1 MKALESTHFEAFA
14 QKILNELKAD
24 EELTLNFSGEKT
36 LFSRFSKA
44 KVRQVTNLEQANI
57 DFNFIKGNRTLSF
70 SMPYQASELDF
81 SLALKKLI
89 QSRDWID
96 SLPEDPYLVRP
107 KHYGVTK
114 EENLHTLPH
123 NDDMIGMVLDLASH
137 VDLAGVFS
145 SGDIAKA
152 TINSKGQSHW
162 FKTRNFYLDYSLYN
176 EKQKAVKSLYA
187 GNTFDSNELKRNITD
202 AEYKLSLMSRDSKK
216 VARGD
221 YRVYLAPSA
230 VNELVGTLSW
240 GGVSMSAHKQGHGS
254 LKDLWQQKK
263 KLSPKFTLEED
274 FSLGLTPRFNEAGEV
289 SPSRLPLIEQ
299 GEFKNFLVCSRT
311 ANEYKLESNFAS
323 DWESM
328 RSPVIH
334 TGDLSRSD
342 ILKELKTGLFV
353 SDLHYLNWSDRE
365 TARITGMTRYAC
377 FWVENGEI
385 QAPIED
391 LRFDESYYS
400 IFGENLERVTDFSE
414 MNPATG
420 SYFQRDVG
428 GSKTP
433 GVLLSNFK
441 FTL

>member
-1 MKALESTHFEAFA
+1 MKALESNQFQEFA
-14 QKILNELKAD
+14 KKIINELKPD
-24 EELTLNFSGEKT
+24 EEMTLNFSGEKT
-36 LFSRFSKA
+36 LFSRFSQA
-44 KVRQVTNLEQANI
+44 KVRQVTNLEQATI

-70 SMPYQASELDF
+70 SIPFQASELDF
-81 SLALKKLI
+81 TLALKKLN
-89 QSRDWID
+89 QSREWIVT
-96 SLPEDPYLVRP
+96 LPEDPYLVRP
-107 KHYGVTK
+107 KHYGETK
-114 EENLHTLPH
+114 EENLSVLPH
-123 NDDMIGMVLDLASH
+123 NDEMIGQVLDLASH

-145 SGDIAKA
+145 SGDIVRG

-187 GNTFDSNELKRNITD
+187 GSHFESKELKRNIEE
-202 AEYKLSLMSRDSKK
+202 AEYKLKLMNRDSKK
-216 VARGD
+216 VARGE
-221 YRVYLAPSA
+221 YRVYLAPGA
-230 VNELVGTLSW
+230 VSELMGTLSW
-240 GGVSMSAHKQGHGS
+240 GGVSMAAHKQGHGS

-263 KLSPKFTLEED
+263 KLSPKFTLDED
-274 FSLGLTPRFNEAGEV
+274 FALGLAPRFNEAGEV
-289 SPSRLPLIEQ
+289 SPARLTLIEN
-299 GEFKNFLVCSRT
+299 GEFKNFLISSRT

-323 DWESM
+323 DWESI

-334 TGDLSRSD
+334 SGDLKRED
-342 ILKELKTGLFV
+342 ILKELKTGLFI

-385 QAPIED
+385 VAPIED

-400 IFGENLERVTDFSE
+400 IFGENLERVTEFKE
-414 MNPATG
+414 MSPATG

-428 GSKTP
+428 GSESP
-433 GVLLSNFK
+433 GVLVSNFK

>member
-1 MKALESTHFEAFA
+1 MNALESSQFQSFA
-14 QKILNELKAD
+14 QKILNELKSD

-36 LFSRFSKA
+36 LFSRFSNA
-44 KVRQVTNLEQANI
+44 KVRQVTNLEQAGI

-70 SMPYQASELDF
+70 SIPFQASELDF
-81 SLALKKLI
+81 SLALKKLN
-89 QSRDWID
+89 QSREWIVT
-96 SLPEDPYLVRP
+96 LPEDPYLVRP
-107 KHYGVTK
+107 QHFGETK
-114 EENLHTLPH
+114 EENLPHLPH
-123 NDDMIGMVLDLASH
+123 NDEMISMVLSEASH

-145 SGDIAKA
+145 SGDIVRG
-152 TINSKGQSHW
+152 TSNSKGQSHW

-187 GNTFDSNELKRNITD
+187 GSTFDSKELKRNIRE
-202 AEYKLSLMSRDSKK
+202 AEFKLSLMNRESKK
-216 VARGD
+216 VPRGE

-230 VNELVGTLSW
+230 VSELMGTLSW
-240 GGVSMSAHKQGHGS
+240 GGVSMAAHQQGNGS

-274 FSLGLTPRFNEAGEV
+274 FSLGLSPRFNEAGEV
-289 SPSRLPLIEQ
+289 SPNRLPLIEN
-299 GEFKNFLVCSRT
+299 GEFKNFLVSSRT

-328 RSPVIH
+328 RSPVMH
-334 TGDLSRSD
+334 SGDLKRD
-342 ILKELKTGLFV
+342 DVLKELNTGLFI

-377 FWVENGEI
+377 FWIENGEI
-385 QAPIED
+385 VAPILD

-400 IFGENLERVTDFSE
+400 IFGENLERVTDFKE
-414 MNPATG
+414 LNPSTG

-428 GSKTP
+428 GSQTP
-433 GVLLSNFK
+433 GVLVSNFK